1 MNLAYRTDKS
11 IVESLAKEVSAQ
23 EIKSYVACKME
34 YKDVIRSFVLP
45 ADGIVK
51 GDALKDDYFPTFQ
64 KGGKPYDIFISHS
77 HNNESDAKLLAA
89 WIEKRFPGMSCFVDS
104 FAWGSADQLLKEIDD
119 KYCLQRHKKTYYY
132 KKRNFTTSH
141 VHAILSMSLLDIIN
155 SSKYCIFIES
165 KESISLSNGLTKKTF
180 SPWLYEEIRFMK
192 LLQPRRKVKLFSE
205 NANLQ
210 KTFWCEYDVSA
221 LASFPFLDK
230 KGLELLGSEML
241 LE

>member
-1 MNLAYRTDKS
+1 MNIAYRTDKS
-11 IVESLAKEVSAQ
+11 VVESLAKEVGAQ
-23 EIKSYVACKME
+23 KIKSYEARKME
-34 YKDVIRSFVLP
+34 YKNEIRPFVLP

-51 GDALKDDYFPTFQ
+51 GNALKDDYFPTFQ
-64 KGGKPYDIFISHS
+64 KDGKPYDIFISHS
-77 HNNESDAKLLAA
+77 HDNESEAIFLAA
-89 WIEKRFPGMSCFVDS
+89 WLENRFPKKTCFVDS
-104 FAWGSADQLLKEIDD
+104 FAWGSADQLLREIDN
-119 KYCLQRHKKTYYY
+119 KYCWQQHKKTYNY

-165 KESISLSNGLTKKTF
+165 KESISLNNGLTKKTF

-192 LLQPRRKVKLFSE
+192 LLQPRRNVKLFSE
-205 NANLQ
+205 NSNLQ
-210 KTFWCEYDVSA
+210 KTFRCEYDVSA

-230 KGLELLGSEML
+230 KGQELLDAEML